1 MERQMKTS
9 ELEGAVLD
17 RWVAK
22 AEGIEVK
29 YSTTEKYWRIDR
41 NPDNIHWM
49 PHRDW
54 SQAGPIIE
62 RESISLLAPKLGSL
76 WEASYGDSVE
86 TQALFSGRT
95 PLEAAMRVYVA
106 IKFGAEVPD

>member
-1 MERQMKTS
+1 MKAS

-29 YSTTEKYWRIDR
+29 YSTTEQYWRIGG
-41 NPDNIHWM
+41 NSENIHWA

-62 RESISLLAPKLGSL
+62 REAISLLAPKLGHL
-76 WEASYGDSVE
+76 WEASYGDTVE
-86 TQALFSGRT
+86 TQALCHGRT
-95 PLEAAMRVYVA
+95 PLEAAMRLYVSL
-106 IKFGAEVPD
+106 KFGAEIPEQQ